1 MAMLNVCAG
10 HGMSIYPALLPFSP
24 TLSKLYTGPWAA
36 PRRRLLISPAF
47 AMKKETAATVI
58 AVAADK
64 EEEEEEEMEE
74 PGETLL
80 YSFTPLPLLFVA
92 ALPGGNCW

>member
-80 YSFTPLPLLFVA
+80 YSFR
-92 ALPGGNCW
+92 